1 MFCPNCG
8 TPLSD
13 NPKFCPRC
21 KENLSDINIID
32 SEKPVNNPTKSTG
45 DVVVVFLVIFI
56 LTIIII
62 AFAGSASK

>member
-1 MFCPNCG
+1 M
-8 TPLSD
+8 
-13 NPKFCPRC
+13 
-21 KENLSDINIID
+21 SDINIID
-32 SEKPVNNPTKSTG
+32 SGKPVNNPTKSTS